1 MVPLEKQGT
10 TETGH
15 PSAVSSTS
23 PVNQRATRRA
33 SNASS
38 ITTNS
43 GEIPPKQSARHSFP
57 QFFVLPHLLK
67 RNAWILLA
75 ATTLVMIIY
84 IWLYLGA
91 VWSPMTRVKNV
102 EILFYNAD
110 QGFDYSTTPP
120 QVVPLFQ
127 TITRNTTLGTV
138 VQKQILDPTSPIST
152 IVSWKDVT
160 QEPGWDRLSLI
171 DQVEKGKVWGL
182 LYIPSNFSNN
192 WLTYAPSTT
201 TGAPLPQN
209 LKPVAMEY
217 VFDQGRNYAT
227 HSIVERY
234 ISKAMEGL
242 SRGFENQ
249 LLASAANQT
258 LMQVLHP
265 FYWIQP
271 IYMSETVMNPVLKYG
286 QNFASYLVFIVQYI
300 GSILAVYSICKYLP
314 TTIETVGVLTFG
326 EESPETI
333 SKGSQLPKFPALR
346 IVLARN
352 TVAMMFSLLHTIFIW
367 MVPQVLDGHQM
378 SEHFN
383 GGIAFAF
390 IWFVGLSFISTLFFL
405 SHVFTVDGFQ
415 IPATM
420 LMILMFTTSTG
431 IMDWVVMPGFYRVGM
446 IFPFTYGVRGMRAI
460 YFGSMRHDMWINWL
474 VVLGWIVIPGLITMF
489 MARHDIQKRRET
501 MRRTASMAP
510 TVLSAGVV

>member
-1 MVPLEKQGT
+1 MSDHDTSHQQFTMVPLEKQGT
-10 TETGH
+10 SETGH
-15 PSAVSSTS
+15 PSAVSSTT
-23 PVNQRATRRA
+23 PVNQRVTRRA

-43 GEIPPKQSARHSFP
+43 GEIPPNQNARHSFP

-67 RNAWILLA
+67 KNAWILLA

-138 VQKQILDPTSPIST
+138 VQKQILDPTSPISR

-171 DQVEKGKVWGL
+171 DQVEKGKAWGL

-201 TGAPLPQN
+201 TGTPLPQN
-209 LKPVAMEY
+209 LKPVSMEY

-271 IYMSETVMNPVLKYG
+271 IYMSETVMNPVLMYG
-286 QNFASYLVFIVQYI
+286 QNFASYLVVSIICVPL
-300 GSILAVYSICKYLP
+300 SILPLP
-314 TTIETVGVLTFG
+314 TH
-326 EESPETI
+326 
-333 SKGSQLPKFPALR
+333 
-346 IVLARN
+346 AR
-352 TVAMMFSLLHTIFIW
+352 FS
-367 MVPQVLDGHQM
+367 
-378 SEHFN
+378 N
-383 GGIAFAF
+383 GGNNACSFLTEF
-390 IWFVGLSFISTLFFL
+390 SSLSSTLDPFWPC
-405 SHVFTVDGFQ
+405 TVS
-415 IPATM
+415 AS
-420 LMILMFTTSTG
+420 TSLPRSKPS
-431 IMDWVVMPGFYRVGM
+431 V
-446 IFPFTYGVRGMRAI
+446 
-460 YFGSMRHDMWINWL
+460 S
-474 VVLGWIVIPGLITMF
+474 
-489 MARHDIQKRRET
+489 
-501 MRRTASMAP
+501 
-510 TVLSAGVV
+510 